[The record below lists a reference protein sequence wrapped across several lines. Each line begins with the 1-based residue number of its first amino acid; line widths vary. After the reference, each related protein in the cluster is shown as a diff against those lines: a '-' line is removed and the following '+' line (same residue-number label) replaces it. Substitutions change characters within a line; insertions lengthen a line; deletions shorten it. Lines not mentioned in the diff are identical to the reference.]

1 MYVCQKQ
8 VGIAS
13 HQSASSPKQIIL
25 EKKVACNILK
35 DFCYLECLKDFMY
48 GLRQGGLV
56 HSQII
61 HIDLQWEF
69 RVLSVL
75 D

>member
-1 MYVCQKQ
+1 M
-8 VGIAS
+8 
-13 HQSASSPKQIIL
+13 
-25 EKKVACNILK
+25 KVACDILK
-35 DFCYLECLKDFMY
+35 DFCYLECLEDFMY
-48 GLRQGGLV
+48 GLRHGGLV

-75 D
+75 DRSGHLQRRLGWSDLR

>member
-1 MYVCQKQ
+1 M
-8 VGIAS
+8 A
-13 HQSASSPKQIIL
+13 
-25 EKKVACNILK
+25 
-35 DFCYLECLKDFMY
+35 
-48 GLRQGGLV
+48 LRHGGLV

-75 D
+75 DRSGHLQRRLGWSDLR